1 MGETHRCGEAS
12 EWLLS
17 THIILTDFR
26 FHFPQRFTLFGMF
39 SAYQSKQIPLEMSS
53 EVIPMS
59 RIDVDFRFQ
68 NRAVCGANP
77 ARDDYGVEMEWFLPS
92 KENKVL
98 SRRDRQP
105 VPYRRLR
112 AIIVFLYPSFSV
124 LLRKSL
130 GSGWHPG
137 LSGDDRG
144 EYQDIWSR
152 RRGFPLV
159 MITCSVCHSGDDIT
173 ELNKTIFYV
182 SYFLCGKGVC
192 YHNVGR
198 EGW

>member
-1 MGETHRCGEAS
+1 MSGAMGETHRCGEVS

-53 EVIPMS
+53 EVIPLS

-68 NRAVCGANP
+68 NRAVCGIYP

-105 VPYRRLR
+105 VPCRRLR

-159 MITCSVCHSGDDIT
+159 YDHLFCLSFRRWYNRTKQDYLLC
-173 ELNKTIFYV
+173 
-182 SYFLCGKGVC
+182 FLFFMRK
-192 YHNVGR
+192 R
-198 EGW
+198 SLLP

>member
-1 MGETHRCGEAS
+1 MVETTGTTYPTHFHRTKSEAMGETHPCGEAS
-12 EWLLS
+12 KWLLS

-26 FHFPQRFTLFGMF
+26 FHFPQRFILFGVF
-39 SAYQSKQIPLEMSS
+39 SAHQSKQIPLGMFS
-53 EVIPMS
+53 EVILLS

-68 NRAVCGANP
+68 NRAVCGIYP
-77 ARDDYGVEMEWFLPS
+77 ARDDCGVEMEWFLPS

-105 VPYRRLR
+105 VPCRRLR

-130 GSGWHPG
+130 GSGWHPS

-152 RRGFPLV
+152 RRRFPLV
-159 MITCSVCHSGDDIT
+159 MITRSVFS
-173 ELNKTIFYV
+173 F
-182 SYFLCGKGVC
+182 
-192 YHNVGR
+192 
-198 EGW
+198 